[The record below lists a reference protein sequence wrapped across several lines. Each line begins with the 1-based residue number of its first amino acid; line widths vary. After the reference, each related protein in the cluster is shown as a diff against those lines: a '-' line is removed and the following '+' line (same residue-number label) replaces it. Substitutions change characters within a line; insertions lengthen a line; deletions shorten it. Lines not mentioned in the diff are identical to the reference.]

1 MHFNRAHTANSKECK
16 FAKIAKKVPKSTNP
30 IFAEQHRH
38 KAPPRP
44 NKDAPKMPSVDL
56 FLGPLIQCAEAATLG
71 MPFEVWKTRMGRF
84 RQEGTME
91 AFANIYKQ
99 GGVKAFWAGTGPKMI
114 ESGSKVRDTERHHR
128 SPSSETLANASQNA
142 PNPHGGIPP
151 EIPR

>member
-1 MHFNRAHTANSKECK
+1 
-16 FAKIAKKVPKSTNP
+16 
-30 IFAEQHRH
+30 
-38 KAPPRP
+38 
-44 NKDAPKMPSVDL
+44 MPSVDL

-128 SPSSETLANASQNA
+128 SLSSETLANASENT
-142 PNPHGGIPP
+142 PNPRGGIPP

>member
-1 MHFNRAHTANSKECK
+1 
-16 FAKIAKKVPKSTNP
+16 
-30 IFAEQHRH
+30 
-38 KAPPRP
+38 
-44 NKDAPKMPSVDL
+44 MPSVDL

-114 ESGSKVRDTERHHR
+114 ESGSKVRDTQRHRR
-128 SPSSETLANASQNA
+128 SLSSETLANASGNCAEPTRGHTSRDPPVNYPSRIFFHPPWQNVA
-142 PNPHGGIPP
+142 I
-151 EIPR
+151 

>member
-1 MHFNRAHTANSKECK
+1 
-16 FAKIAKKVPKSTNP
+16 
-30 IFAEQHRH
+30 
-38 KAPPRP
+38 
-44 NKDAPKMPSVDL
+44 MPSVDL

-114 ESGSKVRDTERHHR
+114 ESGSKVRDTQRRHR
-128 SPSSETLANASQNA
+128 SLSSETLANASENT